1 MCDLQHPFCVSQ
13 DDYGIQRKTAN
24 LIIEIMNRLMYEGDY
39 ESAML
44 EVLSTFGKAIR
55 ADRLYI
61 LEIRRRLDSGFV
73 ELCAEGVPPRIAAM
87 RKVSDAA
94 LGRFVQ
100 QFKGR
105 EVVFAANLDE
115 LGVGEQAKGYFR
127 ALGVTSLFS
136 LPLRVNG
143 RAVGVLGA
151 DNYELNPGIDFL
163 RLIENIGPCMATV
176 VSNHQL
182 LEELEW
188 SGTHDELTGLL
199 NRRGVD
205 RLGSERL
212 DRWPEQPYTLGL
224 VDIDD
229 FKTINDVY
237 GHSVGDEALK
247 VVARLMSETFPP
259 GALLGRNGGDE
270 LLVMLFGEDTAQA
283 DALFGRF
290 AESPIEFESDGK
302 SVALTLSIGFASYPE
317 QADSLASAYKL
328 ADAALYAV
336 KLSGKAQAMRYS
348 DRLDFRYRS
357 QLGFTPRDIAENTPG
372 GIMVHRVGG
381 NGEILFAN
389 KLMAK
394 LLGCRDLDEF
404 MDHVQGCFRYVVH
417 PDDNA
422 RTYEEIV
429 SQASLD
435 DIGAEFYVDY
445 RVATKDG
452 SFRKALENGRLV
464 EIEGVGLAIYAIV
477 IDYAGHG
484 SLLSKE
490 P

>member
-1 MCDLQHPFCVSQ
+1 MSDLQHPFHVSQ
-13 DDYGIQRKTAN
+13 DDYGIQRRTAN
-24 LIIEIMNRLMYEGDY
+24 LIIEIMNCLMYEGDY

-94 LGRFVQ
+94 LSHFVQ
-100 QFKGR
+100 AFKGR

-127 ALGVTSLFS
+127 ALGVTSIFS

-151 DNYELNPGIDFL
+151 DNYALNPGIDFL
-163 RLIENIGPCMATV
+163 RLIDNIGPCMATV

-205 RLGSERL
+205 RLGSERIAHC
-212 DRWPEQPYTLGL
+212 PEQAYTLGL

-229 FKTINDVY
+229 FKTVNDVY
-237 GHSVGDEALK
+237 GHSAGDEALR
-247 VVARLMSETFPP
+247 VVSRLMGETFPQ
-259 GALLGRNGGDE
+259 GAILGRNGGDE
-270 LLVMLFGEDTAQA
+270 LLVMLFGDDAAQ
-283 DALFGRF
+283 DDELFSRF
-290 AESPIEFESDGK
+290 AESPIEFEFDGQ
-302 SVALTLSIGFASYPE
+302 SVALTLSIGFASCPE
-317 QADSLASAYKL
+317 QADSLATVYKM

-336 KLSGKAQAMRYS
+336 KLGGKAQAMRYS
-348 DRLDFRYRS
+348 NRLDFRYRS

-372 GIMVHRVGG
+372 GIMVHKIGG
-381 NGEILFAN
+381 NGDILFAN
-389 KLMAK
+389 KRMAE

-429 SQASLD
+429 SQASPKKV
-435 DIGAEFYVDY
+435 GSEFYVDY

-452 SFRKALENGRLV
+452 SVRRVLENGRVV
-464 EIEGVGLAIYAIV
+464 EIEGVGMAIYAIV
-477 IDYAGHG
+477 IDCAGHG
-484 SLLSKE
+484 FLLTSE
-490 P
+490 S